1 VAVAITKSRKVVL
14 LSKAAVGLLDQN
26 GVWIPLQAY
35 TSQSTTLKLP
45 KLKVI
50 GLPEQYRPYWTQ
62 LYQAVSHSHI
72 EVIEIN
78 CQDPANVIL
87 KTELGLVHLGAYS
100 TRLTE
105 QLKVLDKMR
114 QLSAN

>member
-1 VAVAITKSRKVVL
+1 MAF
-14 LSKAAVGLLDQN
+14 
-26 GVWIPLQAY
+26 IPLQAIPP
-35 TSQSTTLKLP
+35 SLTLKLP
-45 KLKVI
+45 KLKV

-62 LYQAVSHSHI
+62 LYQAVSRSHI

>member
-1 VAVAITKSRKVVL
+1 
-14 LSKAAVGLLDQN
+14 LLDQN

-62 LYQAVSHSHI
+62 LYQAVSRSHI

>member
-1 VAVAITKSRKVVL
+1 MAFGFLYRH
-14 LSKAAVGLLDQN
+14 
-26 GVWIPLQAY
+26 

-50 GLPEQYRPYWTQ
+50 GLPEQYPYWTQ
-62 LYQAVSHSHI
+62 LYQAVSRSHI

-114 QLSAN
+114 QLSAKLNLVKLLTLI